1 MTQYLDTLG
10 KSPLFSRMDKQGIT
24 DVLTCLRARLKPYAK
39 GEFLLLSGDSV
50 PELGI
55 VLSGGVQIER
65 EDANGVRTI
74 IAKIERGELFA
85 ESFACA
91 GTLHS
96 PVSVAAAEACEV
108 LWLPATGI
116 VSVCPRGCAHHS
128 MLVENMMHLL
138 ARKNLLMHE
147 RLELLSKKTIRE
159 RITTYLGMQ
168 SRRQGSARFIIPF
181 SRTELADY
189 LCVDRSALSRELGAM
204 RDEGLVRFH
213 LSEFELL

>member
-1 MTQYLDTLG
+1 MTQYLDVLSQ
-10 KSPLFSRMDKQGIT
+10 SPLFLGMDRQGIAE
-24 DVLTCLRARLKPYAK
+24 VLTCLRARFKTYTK
-39 GEFLLLSGDSV
+39 GEILLLAGDNV

-55 VLSGGVQIER
+55 VLSGGVVIER

-74 IAKIERGELFA
+74 ITKVERGELFA
-85 ESFACA
+85 EAFACA

-96 PVSVAAAEACEV
+96 PVSVTAGTQSEV

-116 VSVCPRGCAHHS
+116 VSVCPRSCAHHTR
-128 MLVENMMHLL
+128 LVENMMHLL

-168 SRRQGSARFIIPF
+168 SRRQGSARFVIPF

-204 RDEGLVRFH
+204 RNEGLVRFH
-213 LSEFELL
+213 LSEFEML